1 MEMTGYMPYFAVII
15 PTVLFYL
22 MTGGFGWLIGYWKP
36 DWKLFIQC
44 YRVPLHAAHYVL
56 VKRQSGEHDVEEVV
70 VIRAPPGTEFE
81 DPDLSYMYQAD
92 DVPLIGTPPSNE
104 PRNIR
109 YFTHRFLRF
118 IYDERLDTFKRKVL
132 FGAQTSIGQLHDA
145 AKKPASTGHSRDFFE
160 IIQGK
165 NVIDIPVK
173 PYHILFVQEV
183 LDPFYIFQLFA
194 VSLWFYEFY
203 IYYAVCIVVIS
214 GVSITINLRET
225 RRNLQKLHDMVIFS
239 GSVIHCR
246 KGTASQAHDL
256 VTVDSSE
263 LLPGDVF
270 EIPADGLLLS
280 CDAVLMVGG
289 AVVNESMLT
298 GESVPVTKV
307 ALPPAEDAG
316 EQNIFNIDIHKSH
329 VLFCGTQV
337 IQTRS
342 EIVRAMAIRTG
353 FSTAKGQLVRSIMFP
368 KPAQFRFYSDSY
380 KFIGLLACLG
390 LVGFIY
396 SVIMLLHND
405 VAHGL
410 VVIRAFDLVTTVSLG
425 LVSQFNK
432 LTCTDCTSRAP
443 CCHDD
448 WNHLC
453 NFALEKAKDIVHQ
466 PSSCQCEWQIKG
478 ILLRQDWHT
487 HGGWS

>member
-1 MEMTGYMPYFAVII
+1 M
-15 PTVLFYL
+15 
-22 MTGGFGWLIGYWKP
+22 
-36 DWKLFIQC
+36 QC
-44 YRVPLHAAHYVL
+44 YRVPLHAAQFVL
-56 VKRQSGEHDVEEVV
+56 VKRESGEQDVETVEVV
-70 VIRAPPGTEFE
+70 HVPVGADTLVDDAQFETFSVREDSPLVYSPDSGSQSTIRF
-81 DPDLSYMYQAD
+81 
-92 DVPLIGTPPSNE
+92 
-104 PRNIR
+104 
-109 YFTHRFLRF
+109 FTHRFLRF
-118 IYDERLDTFKRKVL
+118 VYDARTDMFKRTIAFDSK
-132 FGAQTSIGQLHDA
+132 TSIHKIHQT
-145 AKKPASTGHSRDFFE
+145 AKKPSSTGGVRERLEVLH
-160 IIQGK
+160 GK
-165 NVIDIPVK
+165 NSVDIPVK
-173 PYHILFVQEV
+173 PYHVLLFQEV
-183 LDPFYIFQLFA
+183 LNPFYIFQLFA
-194 VSLWFYEFY
+194 VALWMYEAY
-203 IYYAVCIVVIS
+203 YYYAACIILIS
-214 GVSITINLRET
+214 GVSIIINLRET
-225 RRNLQKLHDMVIFS
+225 RRSLQDLHDMVLFS
-239 GSVIHCR
+239 GEVMVNF
-246 KGTASQAHDL
+246 KGVTAGPGET

-280 CDAVLMVGG
+280 CDAVLIVGG
-289 AVVNESMLT
+289 VVVNESMLT

-342 EIVRAMAIRTG
+342 EIVRAMVIRTA